1 MEQAKTTRKKPT
13 KKLFPDLIVSQYKTY
28 LLENGVHPISIY
40 KFCLDLGIK
49 EEEFYNHFGS
59 FDAIDRFI
67 WKTFATHTIDRLTAD
82 EAFHGFSAREKL
94 LTFYFAF
101 AEVLKNNR
109 SYILLTLRLHTK
121 PELLP
126 DFLKDLKTS
135 FADFTQGIIQ
145 EGLQKNEIA
154 ARPFLDKRY
163 SELFWVHLNF
173 FLLYWKTDT
182 SKGFESSDAFIEK
195 SINLAFELI
204 GKGALDTAVDFL
216 KFLYQSKMKG

>member
-1 MEQAKTTRKKPT
+1 MEQAKTTRKKAR
-13 KKLFPDLIVSQYKTY
+13 KELSPDLIISQYKAY
-28 LLENGVHPISIY
+28 VLENGVYPNSIY
-40 KFCLDLGIK
+40 KFCLDLGIR

-59 FDAIDRFI
+59 F
-67 WKTFATHTIDRLTAD
+67 
-82 EAFHGFSAREKL
+82 REKL

-101 AEVLKNNR
+101 AEVLKTNR
-109 SYILLTLRLHTK
+109 SYVLLTLKLHTK

-126 DFLKDLKTS
+126 DFLKDLKTTFTD
-135 FADFTQGIIQ
+135 FANGIIQ

-154 ARPFLDKRY
+154 ERPFLDKRY

-204 GKGALDTAVDFL
+204 GQGALDTAVDFL
-216 KFLYQSKMKG
+216 KFLYQSKVKG